1 MYNHRILSF
10 LAFTTTFWSVSMTS
24 TFLAWLA
31 LSAYFSSSSTDRRPI
46 KHDQDATDSQANGT
60 IKTEEEEEEEDEPF
74 DAFSTED
81 LSDTQRTFP
90 TLGRQMPLRF
100 PGRASEGIKREE
112 SQEEE
117 IERTTGIQPLI
128 GEADDED
135 EYLERRGGRTDSGLG
150 TSLGEDVS
158 RKEGVQRRR
167 SRLFGGGG
175 R

>member
-10 LAFTTTFWSVSMTS
+10 LAFTSTFWVVSMIS
-24 TFLAWLA
+24 SLVAWMIVGM
-31 LSAYFSSSSTDRRPI
+31 YNSSTSPQGTGRTVRNAGGVDDQASDPI
-46 KHDQDATDSQANGT
+46 KA
-60 IKTEEEEEEEDEPF
+60 EDDDDESF

-100 PGRASEGIKREE
+100 PGRSSDGVKKEE
-112 SQEEE
+112 TEEE
-117 IERTTGIQPLI
+117 QLERTAGVQPLI
-128 GEADDED
+128 AEADDED
-135 EYLERRGGRTDSGLG
+135 DFVERRAGRTDSGLG
-150 TSLGEDVS
+150 TSLDDEAS
-158 RKEGVQRRR
+158 RRNGVQRRR

>member
-10 LAFTTTFWSVSMTS
+10 VAFTGTFWSVSMS
-24 TFLAWLA
+24 SSFLAWLA
-31 LSAYFSSSSTDRRPI
+31 LSTYFSSSSDEQRRI
-46 KHDQDATDSQANGT
+46 KRDPDNKDGQPNGAM
-60 IKTEEEEEEEDEPF
+60 KTEENDDESF

-100 PGRASEGIKREE
+100 PGRSSEGVKTEQTEE
-112 SQEEE
+112 Q
-117 IERTTGIQPLI
+117 IEWTVEIQPLA

-135 EYLERRGGRTDSGLG
+135 EYVERRGGRTDSGLG
-150 TSLGEDVS
+150 TSLDEEAS
-158 RKEGVQRRR
+158 RREGVQRRR
-167 SRLFGGGG
+167 NRLFGGGG

>member
-10 LAFTTTFWSVSMTS
+10 LAFTGTFWSVSMTS
-24 TFLAWLA
+24 SFLAWLA
-31 LSAYFSSSSTDRRPI
+31 LSTYFSSSSDEQGRVKQEVDSTDG
-46 KHDQDATDSQANGT
+46 QANGA
-60 IKTEEEEEEEDEPF
+60 IKTEEDDDESF

-100 PGRASEGIKREE
+100 PGRASEGVKREE
-112 SQEEE
+112 TEEE
-117 IERTTGIQPLI
+117 KMERTVGIQPLI

-135 EYLERRGGRTDSGLG
+135 EYVERRGGRTDSGLG
-150 TSLGEDVS
+150 TSLDEEAGRRD
-158 RKEGVQRRR
+158 GVQKRRN
-167 SRLFGGGG
+167 RLFGGGG

>member
-10 LAFTTTFWSVSMTS
+10 LAFTGTFWSVSMTS

-31 LSAYFSSSSTDRRPI
+31 LSTYFSSADEQGRI
-46 KHDQDATDSQANGT
+46 KQDPDGVDSHANGA
-60 IKTEEEEEEEDEPF
+60 IKAEEEDDESF

-81 LSDTQRTFP
+81 LSDTPRTFP

-100 PGRASEGIKREE
+100 PGRSSEGVKREE
-112 SQEEE
+112 TEEE
-117 IERTTGIQPLI
+117 RTVGLQPLT

-135 EYLERRGGRTDSGLG
+135 DFVERRGGRTDSGLG
-150 TSLGEDVS
+150 TSLDDEAS
-158 RKEGVQRRR
+158 RREGVQRRR

>member
-10 LAFTTTFWSVSMTS
+10 LAFTSTFWSVSMTS
-24 TFLAWLA
+24 SLFAWLA
-31 LSAYFSSSSTDRRPI
+31 LSTYFSSSSDEQGRI
-46 KHDQDATDSQANGT
+46 KQDPDSKDGQANGA
-60 IKTEEEEEEEDEPF
+60 IKAEEDEDESF

-100 PGRASEGIKREE
+100 PGRSSDGVKREE
-112 SQEEE
+112 TEEE
-117 IERTTGIQPLI
+117 QTERTAGIQPLT

-135 EYLERRGGRTDSGLG
+135 EFVERRGGRTDSGLG
-150 TSLGEDVS
+150 TSLDDEAS
-158 RKEGVQRRR
+158 RREGVQRRR